1 MTETVVRRLRDA
13 ERELA
18 DIEARHGHYSL
29 RLVWDPDDRIY
40 VVTVPELPG
49 CRTHGATAVEAATKA
64 RDAIVTWLAAALHW
78 GDAIPLPA
86 VERYVVED
94 QQPNGIGVA
103 SPMRR

>member
-1 MTETVVRRLRDA
+1 MTETVVQRLRDA
-13 ERELA
+13 EQELA

-29 RLVWDPDDRIY
+29 HLVWDPDDRIY

-86 VERYVVED
+86 TERHVVEE
-94 QQPNGIGVA
+94 QYPNRIGGA
-103 SPMRR
+103 SPAGR